1 MRRDSDPSTTSDTL
15 KGLIVYTVL
24 LLFAAGCAGGTDDN
38 SSSSSLTQ
46 HERDS
51 VLAESRLPGAH
62 GVKTTL
68 TVADSANA
76 RTERLNELSK

>member
-1 MRRDSDPSTTSDTL
+1 
-15 KGLIVYTVL
+15 LIAYTVL
-24 LLFAAGCAGGTDDN
+24 LLLASGCAGGPDDT
-38 SSSSSLTQ
+38 SSDSSLTR

-76 RTERLNELSK
+76 RTERLNDLSK

>member
-1 MRRDSDPSTTSDTL
+1 MSEAL

-24 LLFAAGCAGGTDDN
+24 LLFAVGCAGGSDDT

-51 VLAESRLPGAH
+51 VLAESRLPGAQ
-62 GVKTTL
+62 GVKTII

-76 RTERLNELSK
+76 RTQRLNDLSK

>member
-1 MRRDSDPSTTSDTL
+1 
-15 KGLIVYTVL
+15 LIVYTVL
-24 LLFAAGCAGGTDDN
+24 LLFAAGCAGGADDTSSN
-38 SSSSSLTQ
+38 SNLTQ

-51 VLAESRLPGAH
+51 VLAESRLPGAQ

-76 RTERLNELSK
+76 RTQRLNNLSK

>member
-1 MRRDSDPSTTSDTL
+1 L
-15 KGLIVYTVL
+15 KGLTLYTIL
-24 LLFAAGCAGGTDDN
+24 LLCAAGCSGGSEDN
-38 SSSSSLTQ
+38 TASDSRLTR

-51 VLAESRLPGAH
+51 VLAESRLPGAQ

-76 RTERLNELSK
+76 RTERLNKLSE

>member
-1 MRRDSDPSTTSDTL
+1 MLCAMLFLLASGCGGGAGDRADSE
-15 KGLIVYTVL
+15 
-24 LLFAAGCAGGTDDN
+24 
-38 SSSSSLTQ
+38 SSLTR

-51 VLAESRLPGAH
+51 VLAESRLPGAQ

-76 RTERLNELSK
+76 RTRRLNELSK